1 MPTPIKL
8 DIIQAVQIGGV
19 DEPDFVKKS
28 MVSDSPS
35 YQRVK
40 SSLHSSASL
49 DTFEPSDD
57 DEEEYEGAAKKKKKS
72 NKGMLIAG
80 AAAIAVLALRK

>member
-8 DIIQAVQIGGV
+8 DIIKAVQIGGV
-19 DEPDFVKKS
+19 DEPNFVKKS
-28 MVSDSPS
+28 DISDSPS
-35 YQRVK
+35 YETVK
-40 SSLHSSASL
+40 VSLHPSASL

-57 DEEEYEGAAKKKKKS
+57 DEAEYEGTSRKKKKS
-72 NKGMLIAG
+72 NKGMLFAG

>member
-1 MPTPIKL
+1 MPAPIKL

-19 DEPDFVKKS
+19 DEPSFVKKS

-35 YQRVK
+35 YETVR

-57 DEEEYEGAAKKKKKS
+57 DEEEYEGTAKKKKKS